1 MISIRTDLV
10 YETMEA
16 AAEQGVIDGIISEDV
31 KSGDIEVNRITVK
44 TEQAAQ
50 RIGRKSGRY
59 STVFCPGILEA
70 DGDIENIKQSR
81 KSGVCFIS

>member
-50 RIGRKSGRY
+50 RIVRKSGR
-59 STVFCPGILEA
+59 
-70 DGDIENIKQSR
+70 
-81 KSGVCFIS
+81 

>member
-31 KSGDIEVNRITVK
+31 KSGDIEVNRIK
-44 TEQAAQ
+44 KLSRLRSGSAAN
-50 RIGRKSGRY
+50 RAGTARFSVPVSSKRTAIR
-59 STVFCPGILEA
+59 FC
-70 DGDIENIKQSR
+70 R
-81 KSGVCFIS
+81 